1 VEDIVPP
8 RVSSRGLARKPGK
21 LKAAVGRG
29 SRVAKAMRAVRT
41 KLIAFT
47 PVRRGRRGIFLLF
60 FLFFRF
66 FFFSSFPL
74 VLPPSELLPLEV
86 AGTAIGPGSPSCLKG
101 QLDPSLH
108 EPVEWNQHG
117 FWLFP
122 FPLDFPAGREEE
134 REEREDEEPFLE
146 EPLLEDVCLCPP
158 PGLFSLLW
166 ENLQSS
172 P

>member
-1 VEDIVPP
+1 
-8 RVSSRGLARKPGK
+8 
-21 LKAAVGRG
+21 
-29 SRVAKAMRAVRT
+29 M
-41 KLIAFT
+41 
-47 PVRRGRRGIFLLF
+47 
-60 FLFFRF
+60 
-66 FFFSSFPL
+66 
-74 VLPPSELLPLEV
+74 EV

-122 FPLDFPAGREEE
+122 FPLEPFPAGREEE
-134 REEREDEEPFLE
+134 REEREEEEPFLE

>member
-1 VEDIVPP
+1 M
-8 RVSSRGLARKPGK
+8 
-21 LKAAVGRG
+21 GRG
-29 SRVAKAMRAVRT
+29 SRVAKAISAVRN

-74 VLPPSELLPLEV
+74 VLPPSELLPFEE

-108 EPVEWNQHG
+108 VPAGQNQHG

-122 FPLDFPAGREEE
+122 FESLPAGREEE
-134 REEREDEEPFLE
+134 REEREEEEPFRE
-146 EPLLEDVCLCPP
+146 EPLLEDDFLCPP
-158 PGLFSLLW
+158 PGLFSRLR
-166 ENLQSS
+166 ENLHAS
-172 P
+172 PKEQVPSFNFMVSD